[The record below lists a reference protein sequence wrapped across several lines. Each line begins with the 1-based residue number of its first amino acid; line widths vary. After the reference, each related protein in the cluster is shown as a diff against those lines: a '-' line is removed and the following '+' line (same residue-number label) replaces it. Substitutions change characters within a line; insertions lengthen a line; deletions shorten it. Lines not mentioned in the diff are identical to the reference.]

1 MNNVINIYDGI
12 IIIGYLLVII
22 AVGLYSKFKDKGVDD
37 YFLAGRNLNW
47 AVVGFSLFVTNI
59 SSEHLIGLAESGSQ
73 RGLAVGQYE
82 LIAIFLLVLLGW
94 ALAPLYK
101 KSGVLTSPQFFGI
114 VYGEKNRKL
123 FAGLT
128 IFSHLFTKIL
138 VTLFAGGILFNAV
151 LGWSLFS
158 SAIIIILA
166 SGIYT
171 LIGGFSAVIR
181 TQIFQGILFLITSAI
196 FAFIGL
202 REVGGV
208 EQLFQKLPADYFQMF
223 KPINDPEFPW
233 TGILFGAPII
243 AFWYWC
249 ADNYMVQR
257 ILAARSVED
266 AQKGTLFA
274 GFLKIFPIFLF
285 VIPGMTAVVLY
296 PELKGNYAYTSLL
309 VSDIIPAGIKG
320 LIIAGFFGA
329 MMSSLSAAFNSIAAV
344 YTIDFY
350 KPSHPG
356 ASDRTLVLVGR
367 MTTIIVVVVTLVL
380 VPFVKIINN
389 QIYLFLQSAQ
399 AYVSAPITAA
409 FIAALFVKNINVKS
423 VLLAL
428 AAGELVGLF
437 RFAVETMDRGG
448 YLANGALLFLININ
462 YLHFAIL
469 LFLFTLTVM
478 FLFNAILKSR
488 YANPILQFTAS
499 GIAYD
504 KKTVVLSGVVLFLT
518 IGIWF
523 FFS

>member
-1 MNNVINIYDGI
+1 
-12 IIIGYLLVII
+12 
-22 AVGLYSKFKDKGVDD
+22 
-37 YFLAGRNLNW
+37 
-47 AVVGFSLFVTNI
+47 
-59 SSEHLIGLAESGSQ
+59 
-73 RGLAVGQYE
+73 
-82 LIAIFLLVLLGW
+82 
-94 ALAPLYK
+94 
-101 KSGVLTSPQFFGI
+101 
-114 VYGEKNRKL
+114 
-123 FAGLT
+123 
-128 IFSHLFTKIL
+128 
-138 VTLFAGGILFNAV
+138 
-151 LGWSLFS
+151 
-158 SAIIIILA
+158 
-166 SGIYT
+166 

-181 TQIFQGILFLITSAI
+181 TQIFQGVLFLITSAI

-223 KPINDPEFPW
+223 KPMDDPEFPW

-249 ADNYMVQR
+249 ADNYIVQR
-257 ILAARSVED
+257 ILAARSVDD
-266 AQKGTLFA
+266 ARKGTLFA

-329 MMSSLSAAFNSIAAV
+329 MMSSLSAAFNSIAVV

-350 KPSHPG
+350 KPSHPD
-356 ASDRTLVLVGR
+356 ATERTLVLVGR

-423 VLLAL
+423 VFLAL
-428 AAGELVGLF
+428 AAGETVGLL
-437 RFAVETMDRGG
+437 RFAVESMDRGG
-448 YLANGALLFLININ
+448 YISNGALSFLININ

-469 LFLFTLTVM
+469 LFVFTLTVM

-488 YANPILQFTAS
+488 YANPIFQFTAAS
-499 GIAYD
+499 GVYD
-504 KKTVVLSGVVLFLT
+504 KKSIVLSGVVLFLT